1 MTIELKLT
9 FRLILL
15 SFSFKLWQKSS
26 RHLEKVKNLRC
37 PEKFVGQHFIA
48 ESFEV
53 ANLPNQSVLTESL
66 SVTQIA
72 GVQNLLQIVA
82 QRFVKRNVL

>member
-1 MTIELKLT
+1 
-9 FRLILL
+9 
-15 SFSFKLWQKSS
+15 
-26 RHLEKVKNLRC
+26 LEKVKNLRC